1 MQHRYAVGMTVPHPF
16 EPHRA
21 RSSLITHRH
30 IEVFRA
36 VMTASNV
43 TQAATL
49 LGSSQPTV
57 SRELARLEQLLGYPL
72 FERLQGRLRPN
83 ARALALWDEVQRSWQ
98 GLERVVERA
107 VALGQSHE
115 AQLSVLCLPALAH
128 ALLPGA
134 IARMLKAQPQLRV
147 SITPQ
152 ESPLLEEWMSAQRF
166 DLGLSEQAATP
177 PGVQAVPLLTLDEV
191 AVLPAGHALAAQAVL
206 QVQDFAN
213 QPFVSLSADDPYRR
227 QIDTRFAEAGVARQ
241 LHLQTHSAVAVC
253 AMVQQG
259 LGLAIVN
266 PLTAL
271 AMAGP
276 GLVVR
281 RLGFSVPFSVS
292 ALLPLHRPGLPE
304 VAPLVQALKAEA
316 AGASA
321 RLSGLLG
328 STG

>member
-1 MQHRYAVGMTVPHPF
+1 MATHPA
-16 EPHRA
+16 PDSSPA
-21 RSSLITHRH
+21 RSALITHRH

-36 VMTASNV
+36 VMTASSV
-43 TQAATL
+43 TQAAAL
-49 LGSSQPTV
+49 LSSSQPTV
-57 SRELARLEQLLGYPL
+57 SRELARLEQLLDYPL

-107 VALGQSHE
+107 VALGKSQE

-134 IARMLKAQPQLRV
+134 IARLLQAQPQLHV

-166 DLGLSEQAATP
+166 DLGLSEQAAAP

-191 AVLPAGHALAAQAVL
+191 AVLPAGHPLAAQAVL
-206 QVQDFAN
+206 QVQDFAG

-276 GLVVR
+276 GLAVR
-281 RLGFSVPFSVS
+281 RLGFSVPFSVN
-292 ALLPLHRPGLPE
+292 ALLPLHRPALPE
-304 VAPLVQALKAEA
+304 AQPLVQSLQAQAKEVT
-316 AGASA
+316 A
-321 RLSGLLG
+321 RLHRLL
-328 STG
+328 SKPAT